1 LEFSGL
7 FLDADMTGYPSLVAA
22 KVMREFILNLPQP
35 ARS

>member
-7 FLDADMTGYPSLVAA
+7 FLDADMTGYPLLVAA
-22 KVMREFILNLPQP
+22 KVMREFILKFSQP